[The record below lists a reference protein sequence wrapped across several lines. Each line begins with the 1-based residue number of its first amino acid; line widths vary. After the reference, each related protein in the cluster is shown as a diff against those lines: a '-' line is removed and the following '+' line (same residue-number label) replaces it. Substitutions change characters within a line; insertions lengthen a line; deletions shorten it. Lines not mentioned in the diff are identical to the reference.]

1 MELLLNLVWLLL
13 SLALLAGAWSRW
25 CCVQVPP
32 SRIERRRRYLTVFVL
47 SFLLL
52 PVISMT
58 DDLHAMTT
66 MAESERTDLKVA
78 AVQSQHLQDQTQIH
92 PAFSAGPDYLEVPCI
107 CIGLIGPFRL
117 LPDAAAPPIALQSDR
132 APPVI
137 AA

>member
-13 SLALLAGAWSRW
+13 SLALLAGAWSSW
-25 CCVQVPP
+25 CCVQGPP
-32 SRIERRRRYLTVFVL
+32 GRTERRRRYLTVFVL

-78 AVQSQHLQDQTQIH
+78 AVQSQHLQDRTQIH
-92 PAFSAGPDYLEVPCI
+92 PAFSAGPDYLEVRCI

-117 LPDAAAPPIALQSDR
+117 LPDVAAPPIALQSDR
-132 APPVI
+132 APPEK
-137 AA
+137 

>member
-13 SLALLAGAWSRW
+13 SLALLAGTWSNWR
-25 CCVQVPP
+25 CVQGPP
-32 SRIERRRRYLTVFVL
+32 GRAERRRRYLTVVVL

-78 AVQSQHLQDQTQIH
+78 AVQSRHLQDLTQIH
-92 PAFSAGPDYLEVPCI
+92 PAFSAGPDYLEVRCI

-117 LPDAAAPPIALQSDR
+117 LPDVAAPPIALQSDR
-132 APPVI
+132 APPEK
-137 AA
+137 